1 MPFITAYIKDRTA
14 TAHVPSIASS
24 SPRALLHPTTR
35 HPPDGLRSIVDN
47 HPPATKDIELVRNQE
62 VPIRSYHQPQRRR
75 LLSSDAPGTEPGAAI
90 AAPLSLSG
98 LTRWVCNRGLA
109 SPAPHLNA
117 GAYGACVATPYHR
130 LEVQGMPTRQT
141 PGFAGVPLK
150 LEVLK
155 LDRYGQTIAADSSS
169 SMQVYSAVSETKIN
183 DDTVAFVGS
192 IFSVFQGGRAVFSV
206 GVKPSFA
213 SISAADSRTELQ
225 RPPYL
230 YFKGTDV
237 TTGVVMETDP
247 QKVQLAVENDT
258 VCPPG
263 SVLSLDPRDI
273 GNTFPR
279 AGACKACRPGTYS
292 LDALAS
298 PAGTGQDPDCF
309 NCPAGGDCKAG
320 GNIVKFQRGNWT
332 QVDGMHVLKS
342 CPQGFKVINTSSD
355 SNGVFLHDSQSCQ
368 VCNKVRTDDYCA

>member
-1 MPFITAYIKDRTA
+1 
-14 TAHVPSIASS
+14 
-24 SPRALLHPTTR
+24 
-35 HPPDGLRSIVDN
+35 
-47 HPPATKDIELVRNQE
+47 
-62 VPIRSYHQPQRRR
+62 
-75 LLSSDAPGTEPGAAI
+75 
-90 AAPLSLSG
+90 
-98 LTRWVCNRGLA
+98 
-109 SPAPHLNA
+109 
-117 GAYGACVATPYHR
+117 
-130 LEVQGMPTRQT
+130 MPTRQA
-141 PGFAGVPLK
+141 PGYAGVPLK
-150 LEVLK
+150 LEVVK
-155 LDRYGQTIAADSSS
+155 LDHYGQIIAVDSSS
-169 SMQVYSAVSETKIN
+169 SMQVYSAVAETKIN
-183 DDTVAFVGS
+183 DITVAFVGS
-192 IFSVFQGGRAVFSV
+192 IFSVFQGGSAAFSI

-213 SISAADSRTELQ
+213 SVSAADGRTELQ

-247 QKVQLAVENDT
+247 QQVQLAVQNET

-309 NCPAGGDCKAG
+309 NCPAGGDCSAG
-320 GNIVKFQRGNWT
+320 GSIVKFQRGNWT

-342 CPQGFKVINTSSD
+342 CPQGFEVVNTS
-355 SNGVFLHDSQSCQ
+355 SNGVFLHDSQTCQ
-368 VCNKVRTDDYCA
+368 VCNKVRTDDFFLCLILGATRYTKQVIHFLG

>member
-1 MPFITAYIKDRTA
+1 VMPFITAYIKDRTA

-35 HPPDGLRSIVDN
+35 HPRDGLRSIVDN
-47 HPPATKDIELVRNQE
+47 HPPATKDIELVRNQD

-75 LLSSDAPGTEPGAAI
+75 LLSSDALGTEPGAAI

-98 LTRWVCNRGLA
+98 LTRWICNRGLA

-141 PGFAGVPLK
+141 PGYAGVPLK
-150 LEVLK
+150 LEIVK
-155 LDRYGQTIAADSSS
+155 LDTYGQNITVDSSS
-169 SMQVYSAVSETKIN
+169 SLQVYSAVAGTKVN
-183 DDTVAFVGS
+183 DITVAFLGS
-192 IFSVFQGGRAVFSV
+192 IFSGFQGGRAVFSV
-206 GVKPSFA
+206 GVKPTFVSV
-213 SISAADSRTELQ
+213 SAADGRTELQ

-230 YFKGTDV
+230 YFKGTDL

-247 QKVQLAVENDT
+247 QQVHLAVQNKT
-258 VCPPG
+258 VCAPG
-263 SVLSLDPRDI
+263 SVLSLDP
-273 GNTFPR
+273 GANANTFPR

-309 NCPAGGDCKAG
+309 NCPAGGDCRAG
-320 GNIVKFQRGNWT
+320 G
-332 QVDGMHVLKS
+332 KS
-342 CPQGFKVINTSSD
+342 
-355 SNGVFLHDSQSCQ
+355 
-368 VCNKVRTDDYCA
+368 